1 MMAPSPSVKESSWM
15 NNDPVRRPQTTPTT
29 TRRQF
34 VSGSSALLAGVAV
47 AGVVSQTACTS
58 SVPVSSAPKSL
69 DASQGVAAAPLATRP
84 TTTDLQPHCWLEASD
99 LVSTGLA
106 NAANVTQWADRTG
119 NGYDL
124 QYQPT
129 IADIVGVWKHS
140 PPTLTLNGVNN
151 LPTASFAA
159 PQKETL
165 IWAPGGSLDQ
175 GLTGFSAVFVC
186 QPDTSAIGDGSYL
199 FITHSAEQNAR
210 LAIILNPAQGGVR
223 AIISTNGN
231 EYHVPELDSGP
242 KGVPFGAP
250 NAPVWG
256 VLSLRVW
263 YGLDPIA
270 TLQVNGVSSKIA
282 LPDAVTPTSP
292 SYMNALCSD
301 SEVGHVTCNIAEMSF
316 YPGYLAD
323 AQLSQIE
330 TALQQKYGFSA

>member
-1 MMAPSPSVKESSWM
+1 MS
-15 NNDPVRRPQTTPTT
+15 NDPVRPPQTTPTT
-29 TRRQF
+29 TRREF
-34 VSGSSALLAGVAV
+34 LSGSSALLAGVAV

-58 SVPVSSAPKSL
+58 SVPVSSDPNSL
-69 DASQGVAAAPLATRP
+69 SVNQDLAAPLPTRP

-99 LVSTGLA
+99 VVSTGLA
-106 NAANVTQWADRTG
+106 NAANVTQWVDRTG

-129 IADIVGVWKHS
+129 IADIAGVWKHS
-140 PPTLTLNGVNN
+140 PPILTLNGVNN
-151 LPTASFAA
+151 LPTVSFAA
-159 PQKETL
+159 PQNETL

-175 GLTGFSAVFVC
+175 GLVGFSAVFVI
-186 QPDTSAIGDGSYL
+186 QPDSSAIEDASFL
-199 FITHSAEQNAR
+199 FITHNAEQASRVAIVLNAT
-210 LAIILNPAQGGVR
+210 QGGVR

-231 EYHVPELDSGP
+231 EYHVPELDSGAT
-242 KGVPFGAP
+242 GIPFGALS
-250 NAPVWG
+250 APQWG
-256 VLSLRVW
+256 ILSLRVW

-301 SEVGHVTCNIAEMSF
+301 SEMAHATCSIAEMSF

-330 TALQQKYGFSA
+330 TALRQKYGI